1 MARTSKLEE
10 RMGSDEFNRLAAKD
24 MQDPTSNNAYS
35 AKEVMAEF
43 RGRGDLKVDEGE
55 GNIKQRFLD
64 AQAGGAKFN
73 ARAQKYLTEQHG
85 FDFSKKAENPVEES
99 VKDPVEEKT
108 PVTPESQQ
116 KAQEFKDDRMEIVK
130 EFMKKETP
138 TFKGT
143 GDGFGNLNVSQTSS
157 FDRVFGN
164 NRNSIGDGNTIGG
177 NLNQGNQDY
186 SLNLSN
192 QSVYR

>member
-1 MARTSKLEE
+1 MARHTTNLEK
-10 RMGSDEFNRLAAKD
+10 RVGSDEFKRLGAKG
-24 MQDPTSNNAYS
+24 MQDPTKHNQYS
-35 AKEVMAEF
+35 AAEVISEF
-43 RGRGDLKVDEGE
+43 RQPGGSKVDEGDDSV
-55 GNIKQRFLD
+55 KQRFLD
-64 AQAGGAKFN
+64 AQASGAKFN
-73 ARAQKYLTEQHG
+73 QRAQNYLTEQHG
-85 FDFSKKAENPVEES
+85 FDFSKKA
-99 VKDPVEEKT
+99 KDPVADKT
-108 PVTPESQQ
+108 EVTPESQQ
-116 KAQEFKDDRMEIVK
+116 KAQVFKDDRMEIVK

-143 GDGFGNLNVSQTSS
+143 GDGSGNLNVSQTSS

>member
-1 MARTSKLEE
+1 MAKKSKLEE
-10 RMGSDEFNRLAAKD
+10 RMGSDEFNRLAASG
-24 MQDPTSNNAYS
+24 MQDPTSNNSYS

-43 RGRGDLKVDEGE
+43 RGRGDKKVDEGD

-85 FDFSKKAENPVEES
+85 FDFSKKAKDPVA
-99 VKDPVEEKT
+99 DPVEEKT
-108 PVTPESQQ
+108 SVTPESQQ
-116 KAQEFKDDRMEIVK
+116 KAQNFKDDRMEIVK
-130 EFMKKETP
+130 EFIKEKP
-138 TFKGT
+138 SAFAGSPS
-143 GDGFGNLNVSQTSS
+143 GGVNVSQNAS

-164 NRNSIGDGNTIGG
+164 NRNTIGDGNVIHG

-186 SLNLSN
+186 SLNLSR
-192 QSVYR
+192 QSVY

>member
-1 MARTSKLEE
+1 MAKKSKLEE
-10 RMGSDEFNRLAAKD
+10 RMGSDEFNRLAAKG
-24 MQDPTSNNAYS
+24 MQDPTSNNQYS

-85 FDFSKKAENPVEES
+85 FDFSKKAKDPVADT
-99 VKDPVEEKT
+99 VADPVEEKT
-108 PVTPESQQ
+108 PVTPESQE
-116 KAQEFKDDRMEIVK
+116 KAQVFKDNRMEMVK
-130 EFMKKETP
+130 NFMKQEP
-138 TFKGT
+138 SVFDDNRNPSGS
-143 GDGFGNLNVSQTSS
+143 VSQISS
-157 FDRVFGN
+157 FDRMFGN
-164 NRNSIGDGNTIGG
+164 NENTVGDGNVFNG
-177 NLNQGNQDY
+177 NFNQGNIDY

-192 QSVYR
+192 QRGY

>member
-1 MARTSKLEE
+1 MAKKSKLEE
-10 RMGSDEFNRLAAKD
+10 RMGSDEFNRLAASGI
-24 MQDPTSNNAYS
+24 QDSTNKNKYS
-35 AKEVMAEF
+35 AKEVIAEF
-43 RGRGDLKVDEGE
+43 RGRGDSKVDEGD

-73 ARAQKYLTEQHG
+73 QRAQNYLTEQHG
-85 FDFSKKAENPVEES
+85 FDFSKKAKDPVA
-99 VKDPVEEKT
+99 DPVEEKT

-116 KAQEFKDDRMEIVK
+116 KAQEFKDDRMGIVK

-143 GDGFGNLNVSQTSS
+143 GDGSGNLNVSQTSS

>member
-1 MARTSKLEE
+1 MARTSNLEE
-10 RMGSDEFNRLAAKD
+10 RMGSDEFKRLSASG
-24 MQDPTSNNAYS
+24 MQDPTNKNKYS
-35 AKEVMAEF
+35 AKEVISEF
-43 RGRGDLKVDEGE
+43 RGRGDSKVDEGD

-73 ARAQKYLTEQHG
+73 QRAQNYLTEQHG
-85 FDFSKKAENPVEES
+85 FDFSKKAKNPVE
-99 VKDPVEEKT
+99 DKT
-108 PVTPESQQ
+108 DVTPKSQQ
-116 KAQEFKDDRMEIVK
+116 KAQEFKDDKMEIVK

-143 GDGFGNLNVSQTSS
+143 GEGSGNFNVSQTSS

-164 NRNSIGDGNTIGG
+164 NRNSIGSGNTIGG

-186 SLNLSN
+186 SLNLSS
-192 QSVYR
+192 QSAYR